1 VFLVGDRTTW
11 KNPEHFFRK
20 NKLTRVTNVPT
31 MGLFDGKKLTQ
42 RLNDDKEIENE
53 KNRAMLFEE

>member
-1 VFLVGDRTTW
+1 VFLVGDRPTW

>member
-1 VFLVGDRTTW
+1 
-11 KNPEHFFRK
+11 
-20 NKLTRVTNVPT
+20 

-53 KNRAMLFEE
+53 KNRAMLFEEWSI

>member
-1 VFLVGDRTTW
+1 MFLVGDRPTW